1 MHFYIPLL
9 TILKDYI
16 SKLKEHRKQIFF
28 GVYVFC
34 VCAKIFKMSLNQEQR
49 TDNMTFFLDG
59 ISWLSLM
66 LDLAILISV
75 AVFQVG
81 LCDFIR
87 PNTKE
92 KSYSVPP
99 FSVRDR
105 WNFYQTIDLFT
116 V

>member
-1 MHFYIPLL
+1 VHFYIPLRG
-9 TILKDYI
+9 ILKYYI
-16 SKLKEHRKQIFF
+16 SKLKERRKQIFC

-66 LDLAILISV
+66 MDLALLISI

-81 LCDFIR
+81 LSDFIR
-87 PNTKE
+87 CNAKE
-92 KSYSVPP
+92 KTYSVSP
-99 FSVRDR
+99 FSVRDS
-105 WNFYQTIDLFT
+105 
-116 V
+116 